1 MRIFLNSELGVSS
14 CGGTLVAKKYVV
26 TAAHCTAGLRADQLK
41 IAIGAH
47 NLNHVGSRWKPLSKF
62 IAIKSKVEHPRYQ
75 HNDNGN
81 GPFKPAYD
89 SAVMELAEEV
99 DINTYTPACLA
110 RSGDDTTYDGLMA
123 TIAGWGQTSNPRGG
137 RPGQTFTP
145 YEVEVKVNT
154 RERCAK
160 RGNILNYRENHNNN
174 MMCVGV
180 NEARGTNLPASC
192 RVSSS

>member
-1 MRIFLNSELGVSS
+1 MRIFLHSGGISL
-14 CGGTLVAKKYVV
+14 CGGTLVSKRYVV
-26 TAAHCTAGLRADQLK
+26 TAAHCTARWSADQLK

-47 NLNHVGSRWKPLSKF
+47 NLNDVGSRRKPLSKY
-62 IAIKSKVEHPRYQ
+62 IAIKSKIEHPRY
-75 HNDNGN
+75 NDKVI
-81 GPFKPAYD
+81 GPYD

-110 RSGDDTTYDGLMA
+110 RRGDDTTYDGLMA

-145 YEVEVKVNT
+145 NEVEVKVNT
-154 RERCAK
+154 KERCAK

>member
-1 MRIFLNSELGVSS
+1 MRIFRHSGGISH
-14 CGGTLVAKKYVV
+14 CGGTLVSKKYVV
-26 TAAHCTAGLRADQLK
+26 TAAHCTAKWRADQLK

-47 NLNHVGSRWKPLSKF
+47 NLNHVGSRRKPLSKY

-75 HNDNGN
+75 PKGN
-81 GPFKPAYD
+81 GPFKPPYD
-89 SAVMELAEEV
+89 SAVIELAEEV

-110 RSGDDTTYDGLMA
+110 RRGDDTTYDGLMA

-145 YEVEVKVNT
+145 NEVEVKVNT
-154 RERCAK
+154 KERCAK

-180 NEARGTNLPASC
+180 NEDRGTNLPASC

>member
-1 MRIFLNSELGVSS
+1 
-14 CGGTLVAKKYVV
+14 
-26 TAAHCTAGLRADQLK
+26 
-41 IAIGAH
+41 
-47 NLNHVGSRWKPLSKF
+47 
-62 IAIKSKVEHPRYQ
+62 
-75 HNDNGN
+75 
-81 GPFKPAYD
+81 
-89 SAVMELAEEV
+89 MELAEEV